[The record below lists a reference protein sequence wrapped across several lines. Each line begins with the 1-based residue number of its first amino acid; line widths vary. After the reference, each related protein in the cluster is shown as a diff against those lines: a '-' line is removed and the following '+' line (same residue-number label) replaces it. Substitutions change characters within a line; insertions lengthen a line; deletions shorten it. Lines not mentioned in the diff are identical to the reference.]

1 MKVFFAFIFLSFA
14 SFFSFCSIIA
24 PKSFSLDPAT
34 QQESGGRL
42 WRWPVRHKKQS
53 RCNNC
58 MYIKNPR
65 DTRSKRNARI
75 SWRICWECRLLTDKQ
90 VLIHDIPLSFGLL
103 VYQLSLRSLIFFV
116 TEKEML
122 SNFRIKRF
130 FLRFNLLADYLGSY
144 QSLL

>member
-1 MKVFFAFIFLSFA
+1 
-14 SFFSFCSIIA
+14 
-24 PKSFSLDPAT
+24 
-34 QQESGGRL
+34 
-42 WRWPVRHKKQS
+42 
-53 RCNNC
+53 

-103 VYQLSLRSLIFFV
+103 VHQLSLRSLIFFV
-116 TEKEML
+116 TEKEMW
-122 SNFRIKRF
+122 SNFRIKHF